1 MSVARVT
8 GPVGTVIVTAAR
20 VGLGVLWVDEGVHK
34 VAAGFGAADIALVV
48 EAAHTSRIPAVFA
61 AFADT
66 VMRPL
71 APLFG
76 VGVPLW
82 ELLLGF
88 VLIVGVAPRAAAI
101 ASTATLLTYWSS
113 DQLAPVY
120 PLAGFLGL
128 LVLAAPLAARRWTL
142 DHAITA
148 GRRRGAV
155 PPG

>member
-1 MSVARVT
+1 MSVASVT
-8 GPVGTVIVTAAR
+8 GPVGTVIVTAR
-20 VGLGVLWVDEGVHK
+20 VGLGILWVHEGLQK
-34 VAAGFGAADIALVV
+34 VDAGFGAADIALVV
-48 EAAHTSRIPAVFA
+48 ETAHTSRIPAVFA
-61 AFADT
+61 WFADT

-88 VLIVGVAPRAAAI
+88 LLIVGVAPRAAAI

-128 LVLAAPLAARRWTL
+128 LVLVAPLAARRWTL